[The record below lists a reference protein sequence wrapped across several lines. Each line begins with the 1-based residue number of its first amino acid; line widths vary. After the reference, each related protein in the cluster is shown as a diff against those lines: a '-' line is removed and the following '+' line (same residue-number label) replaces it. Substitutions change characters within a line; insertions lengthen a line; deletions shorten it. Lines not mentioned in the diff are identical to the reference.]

1 MKKGNAFRILIL
13 IVGLIAVV
21 ASISV
26 SIAYMMKSSDEITNT
41 FIPAKVTCQ
50 TVENVSTTK
59 VEDKDVSIK
68 TSVKAQNTGNIAAYI
83 RVRVVT
89 YWEDSKGNPV
99 GRTSPKNEFGED
111 WKYNKTDWIY
121 DAQNQTFYY
130 KTPVEAGQL
139 TNELLDIGGGFDG
152 IELTVIEEVQGSANV
167 TFTYHAVV
175 EFIVE
180 GIQGAPVEAVTSAWG
195 VTVDS
200 DGNITTPN

>member
-1 MKKGNAFRILIL
+1 MKKGNTFRILIL
-13 IVGLIAVV
+13 IVGLVAVV

-26 SIAYMMKSSDEITNT
+26 SIAYMMKSSEEITNT

-50 TVENVSTTK
+50 MVEKVATTK
-59 VEDKDVSIK
+59 VESKDVSIK
-68 TSVKAQNTGNIAAYI
+68 KSVKAQNTGNIPAYI

-99 GRTSPKNEFGED
+99 GRTSPENEFGGD
-111 WKYNKTDWIY
+111 WKYNQTDWIY
-121 DAQNQTFYY
+121 DSQNQTFYY
-130 KTPVEAGQL
+130 KTPVDAGQL

-167 TFTYHAVV
+167 KFTYHAVV

-200 DGNITTPN
+200 DGNITRKN